1 MRRSKP
7 QPIRNKLDLT
17 DPIQVRLVKKRLKL
31 SDTELTAIVGR
42 IGNSLSAISKE
53 ATMQRANSL
62 QQPPGVPPAAAI
74 ASVTSGDQTITE
86 AVTTAPVS

>member
-1 MRRSKP
+1 MLRSKP

-17 DPIQVRLVKKRLKL
+17 DRTQVRLVKKRLKL
-31 SDTELTAIVGR
+31 SETELTAIVGR

-53 ATMQRANSL
+53 ATVQRANSL
-62 QQPPGVPPAAAI
+62 QRPPGVPPAAVI
-74 ASVTSGDQTITE
+74 AAVTGGDQTTTE

>member
-17 DPIQVRLVKKRLKL
+17 DRIQVRLVKKRLRL
-31 SDTELTAIVGR
+31 SDAELTAIVGR

-53 ATMQRANSL
+53 ATMQRAL
-62 QQPPGVPPAAAI
+62 QQPPETPVAAVI
-74 ASVTSGDQTITE
+74 ASVTGGE
-86 AVTTAPVS
+86 ANATDAAATTPVS

>member
-7 QPIRNKLDLT
+7 QPLRNKLDLT
-17 DPIQVRLVKKRLKL
+17 DPVHVRLVKKRLRL
-31 SDTELTAIVGR
+31 SEAELSAIVSR

-62 QQPPGVPPAAAI
+62 QQPPGVPPAAVI
-74 ASVTSGDQTITE
+74 ASVTGGDQTTIE
-86 AVTTAPVS
+86 AVTIAPAS